1 MITKRGSGVLLA
13 LVLLATGACTAG
25 DEASPSTIPE
35 TTTTAAGPTSS
46 TAAEA
51 VTTTPVEPTTTST
64 GAGGNGAVDNTG
76 WISGLLDRIPDSGA
90 SGHYVELVD
99 LAAAATAAGV
109 QVPPAGAE
117 ESAVRDY
124 LLALPGDVLVP
135 ELLQRAAASADA
147 IRVELGIDPVTI
159 QRAAT
164 AGEPPERYLVLLG
177 DFDGTA
183 IDAAVRS
190 EPVWSDLLTTAEHAG
205 VPYYT
210 WGEDFASILDR
221 VTPARP
227 LGRGNRL
234 ALHGGYLY
242 WVPWTAGVE
251 ALIDAGSGVT
261 PGLADRPLLRQAA
274 GLLEGE
280 RVYSAILTDT
290 PLLAEPLGTQPGQ
303 GVDGHLAPY
312 LVLGLGGGR
321 DEAGP
326 FWVVVAI
333 HDSPAAAEQSAAGFR
348 AGIEQGTAMTLGGAP
363 WSERV
368 TALEVT
374 VEGAAMVAVLRSAGP
389 VGDWIRAYLSRDPLF
404 AVAGG

>member
-1 MITKRGSGVLLA
+1 MITRPGSGVLLA
-13 LVLLATGACTAG
+13 LVLLAAGACTAG
-25 DEASPSTIPE
+25 DDASPSTSPE
-35 TTTTAAGPTSS
+35 TTTTAAGATSS

-51 VTTTPVEPTTTST
+51 VTTTAVEPTTTST
-64 GAGGNGAVDNTG
+64 GATDDGEATEGG
-76 WISGLLDRIPDSGA
+76 WIVGLLDRIPDTGTT
-90 SGHYVELVD
+90 GRYVELLN
-99 LAAAATAAGV
+99 LAAAAEAAGV
-109 QVPPAGAE
+109 QIPPAGAE
-117 ESAVRDY
+117 ASEARDY
-124 LLALPGDVLVP
+124 LLALPGDVVAP
-135 ELLQRAAASADA
+135 ELLQRAAASTDA
-147 IRVELGIDPVTI
+147 IRAELGIDPVTI
-159 QRAAT
+159 RQAVT
-164 AGEPPERYLVLLG
+164 AGEPPERYLVLQG
-177 DFDGTA
+177 DFDGSA

-210 WGEDFASILDR
+210 WGEDFASMLDR
-221 VTPARP
+221 VTAARP

-234 ALHGGYLY
+234 ALDGGYLY

-251 ALIDAGSGVT
+251 ALIDAGSGVA

-290 PLLAEPLGTQPGQ
+290 PLLAEPLGAKPGE
-303 GVDGHLAPY
+303 GVDGYLAPY
-312 LVLGLGGGR
+312 RVLGLGGGSG
-321 DEAGP
+321 EAGP

-348 AGIEQGTAMTLGGAP
+348 TGIEQGTAIALGGAP